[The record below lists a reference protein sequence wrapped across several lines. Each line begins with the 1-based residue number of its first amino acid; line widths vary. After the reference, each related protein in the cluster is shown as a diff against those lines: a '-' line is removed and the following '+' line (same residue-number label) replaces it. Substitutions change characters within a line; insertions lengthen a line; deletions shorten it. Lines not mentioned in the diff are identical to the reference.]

1 MKSSYIRIF
10 NNVFLCLAYF
20 ISLYCFTGTSTYGFF
35 VSSLGSDVFALL
47 VVNILAAAF
56 IAFRMSFGKSIFQSM
71 GTLSFALLFF
81 CIIPI
86 SKLDWFKTLTGI
98 RIESRAH
105 VGFVAT
111 ASFMALLGVILSG
124 MLKSLDGNIAELLK
138 RGASPIE
145 VRDVEDRQLRVWG
158 YVFSGLLLP
167 GLLAIMIGFFVM
179 SDQKGGHEPFIFL
192 LSGVAI
198 ALLLVLF
205 FLSSYKRK

>member
-1 MKSSYIRIF
+1 MKTSYVRIF
-10 NNVFLCLAYF
+10 NNVFLCAAYI

-35 VSSLGSDVFALL
+35 VSSLGSDAFALL
-47 VVNILAAAF
+47 VVNILTAAF
-56 IAFRMSFGKSIFQSM
+56 ITLRMSLGKGIFQSM
-71 GTLSFALLFF
+71 GTFSFALLFF
-81 CIIPI
+81 CIIPV

-105 VGFVAT
+105 VGLVAM

-124 MLKSLDGNIAELLK
+124 MLKRLDDNIAELLK
-138 RGASPIE
+138 RGASPVE
-145 VRDVEDRQLRVWG
+145 VRDVEDKQVRVWG

-179 SDQKGGHEPFIFL
+179 SDQKGEHEPFIFL
-192 LSGVAI
+192 LAGVAI
-198 ALLLVLF
+198 ALLLVFF